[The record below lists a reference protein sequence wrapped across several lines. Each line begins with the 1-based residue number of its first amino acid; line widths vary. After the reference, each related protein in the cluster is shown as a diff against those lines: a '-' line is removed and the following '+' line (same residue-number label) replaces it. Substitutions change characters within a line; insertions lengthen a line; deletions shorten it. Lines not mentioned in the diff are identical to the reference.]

1 LTGTNTIIVRHCYA
15 IPLNEMANDYLKREK
30 PTTTI
35 LSPYSVEPPCNSDLG
50 LTNAVEN
57 EAGLPT

>member
-1 LTGTNTIIVRHCYA
+1 MLTYA
-15 IPLNEMANDYLKREK
+15 RK

-35 LSPYSVEPPCNSDLG
+35 LSPYSVEPPCNSNLG
-50 LTNAVEN
+50 LANAVEN